1 MKRVI
6 ISLSLLMG
14 ILVPIVAPASA
25 AEKCLAPFAD
35 SEWANGTPAGVKSL
49 LGFDL
54 VEKITKTPYFDGRI
68 HPYFSLGEHT
78 ATISYN
84 YVGKNCLSRDVK
96 ISKDINATS
105 VVFEYQTFNDYINRF
120 SADFVQ
126 QENSSKYYTS
136 LKDYFSSKV
145 FTIQTK
151 QLLPGGISG
160 ALGLYQVLRTMQKD
174 LRLVPPRNAFV
185 YFPTKCAYQ
194 RINDSNG
201 IPTKEKIFS
210 FFVGGQNPPNQV
222 IVNFE
227 NEGECTGVLME
238 AGYDPANR
246 PAGVAEKIA
255 DIKYVVNSRPSNAS
269 ITCTKGK
276 LVKNVSGKNPKCPA
290 GYKVKK

>member
-1 MKRVI
+1 MKRTFL
-6 ISLSLLMG
+6 SLSLLLG
-14 ILVPIVAPASA
+14 ILIPVVPPASA
-25 AEKCLAPFAD
+25 AEKCLAAFAD

-54 VEKITKTPYFDGRI
+54 VEKITKTPYSDGRI

-78 ATISYN
+78 ATITYN

-96 ISKDINATS
+96 VSKDINATS
-105 VVFEYQTFNDYINRF
+105 VVFEFQTLNDYINRF

-126 QENSSKYYTS
+126 QENSSKYY
-136 LKDYFSSKV
+136 LRVKDYFSTKV
-145 FTIQTK
+145 FTLKTK
-151 QLLPGGISG
+151 TLMPTEISG
-160 ALGLYQVLRTMQKD
+160 SLGLFQVLRSMQNN
-174 LRLVPPRNAFV
+174 LMLMPPRSAFV

-194 RINDSNG
+194 KINDSNG
-201 IPTKEKIFS
+201 NPTKEKMFS

-238 AGYDPANR
+238 GGYDPANL

-255 DIKYVVNSRPSNAS
+255 DIKYVVTSRPSNAS

-276 LVKNVSGKNPKCPA
+276 LVKKVTGKNPKCPS
-290 GYKVKK
+290 GYKLKK

>member
-1 MKRVI
+1 M
-6 ISLSLLMG
+6 
-14 ILVPIVAPASA
+14 
-25 AEKCLAPFAD
+25 
-35 SEWANGTPAGVKSL
+35 

-54 VEKITKTPYFDGRI
+54 VEKITKTPFFDGRI

-78 ATISYN
+78 ATITYN

-96 ISKDINATS
+96 ISKEINAES
-105 VVFEYQTFNDYINRF
+105 VIFEFQTFNDYINKF

-126 QENSSKYYTS
+126 QENSSKYYSS

-145 FTIQTK
+145 FTLQRK
-151 QLLPGGISG
+151 QLAPSEISG
-160 ALGLYQVLRTMQKD
+160 ALGLFRVLRTMQKD
-174 LRLVPPRNAFV
+174 GNLVPPRNTFV

-194 RINDSNG
+194 RIKDSNG

-210 FFVGGQNPPNQV
+210 FFVGGQNPPSPV

-227 NEGECTGVLME
+227 NEGECIGVLME

-255 DIKYVVNSRPSNAS
+255 DIKYVVNSKPSKAS

-276 LVKNVSGKNPKCPA
+276 LVKKVTALSPKCPS
-290 GYKVKK
+290 GYKKK